1 MRCGSYYVC
10 GDVDN
15 MLHRTR
21 REYRRLCSIVEE
33 VCSVV
38 TMCDERRVG

>member
-10 GDVDN
+10 GDVDI

-21 REYRRLCSIVEE
+21 REYGRLCSIVEE

-38 TMCDERRVG
+38 TMAIDR